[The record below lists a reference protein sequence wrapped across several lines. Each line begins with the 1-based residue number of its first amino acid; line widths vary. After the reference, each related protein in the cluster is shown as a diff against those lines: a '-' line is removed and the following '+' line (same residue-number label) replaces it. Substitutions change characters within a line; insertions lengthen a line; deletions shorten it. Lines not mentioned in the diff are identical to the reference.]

1 MPPSARVV
9 GKAVSPGL
17 TLRPSLSALRTAG
30 GQEPQIVSPGL
41 TLRPSLS
48 VHVLDGH
55 VLLEEGV
62 AGVHAPA
69 FVEPYR
75 VSMATEN
82 WALVGTEGCSHGL
95 GRQGPDA
102 RFRRATP
109 EPMEW
114 TGPFLMLH

>member
-1 MPPSARVV
+1 MHVAHR
-9 GKAVSPGL
+9 
-17 TLRPSLSALRTAG
+17 
-30 GQEPQIVSPGL
+30 EP
-41 TLRPSLS
+41 
-48 VHVLDGH
+48 
-55 VLLEEGV
+55 GV
-62 AGVHAPA
+62 AGVNAPAFVERSGSPDSSAAATSSVAGVNAPAFVERTTARRRRSAAGSGVAGVNAPA